1 MQGNFAQWLW
11 KVGCAVVLMGLI
23 GSVAEAGT
31 RRVSS
36 KYCPPAKPVKQS
48 KPYCPPPKETCA
60 PEPPKCEPA
69 PPVCEPKPVCEPE
82 PVCESKPVCEPKP
95 SCEPQY
101 ETSCQP
107 KQPTCDYNVDCLRS
121 TLCEIAKEVQCF
133 QVKARCVKR
142 PDIRVI
148 KAVINFVTSLVRCLV
163 QTYTCNSDCERS
175 ISCVENSC
183 SELEYAVKCS
193 RNSEL
198 ECLVQKIRCL
208 VKKLAECRNGNE
220 CNNNVP
226 A

>member
-1 MQGNFAQWLW
+1 MQGNFAQWSW
-11 KVGCAVVLMGLI
+11 KVSCAVVLVGLF
-23 GSVAEAGT
+23 GSSVEAGT
-31 RRVSS
+31 RRVNS
-36 KYCPPAKPVKQS
+36 KYCPPPKPVKQ
-48 KPYCPPPKETCA
+48 YCPPPKETCA
-60 PEPPKCEPA
+60 PPPPKCEPK
-69 PPVCEPKPVCEPE
+69 PPVCTPEPK
-82 PVCESKPVCEPKP
+82 
-95 SCEPQY
+95 CEPQY
-101 ETSCQP
+101 ETYCES

-148 KAVINFVTSLVRCLV
+148 KAVINFVTSLIRCLV
-163 QTYTCNSDCERS
+163 QTYACNSDCERA

-198 ECLVQKIRCL
+198 ECLVRKIRCL
-208 VKKLAECRNGNE
+208 VKKLAECRNGYP
-220 CNNNVP
+220 CNNGAP